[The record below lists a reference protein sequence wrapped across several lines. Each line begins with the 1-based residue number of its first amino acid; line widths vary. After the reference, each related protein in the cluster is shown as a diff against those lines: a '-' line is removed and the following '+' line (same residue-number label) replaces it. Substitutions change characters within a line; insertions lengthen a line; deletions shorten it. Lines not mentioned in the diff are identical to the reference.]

1 MINQIDLYLQRVQS
15 VNAAPN
21 LQKRLEVTMRN
32 IIKKK
37 MKALKVTVDWAETDL
52 FAATLKELNDDENIF
67 AYQIDALTGIVVCE
81 NECGLAYC
89 RSCFDYRVASIIE
102 EVK

>member
-1 MINQIDLYLQRVQS
+1 M
-15 VNAAPN
+15 
-21 LQKRLEVTMRN
+21 
-32 IIKKK
+32 KKDYFRK
-37 MKALKVTVDWAETDL
+37 FKEQDFVRAYEDELKVTVDWAEMDL
-52 FAATLKELNDDENIF
+52 FAVTLKELNDDENIF

-89 RSCFDYRVASIIE
+89 RSCFDYRVAPTIE

>member
-1 MINQIDLYLQRVQS
+1 
-15 VNAAPN
+15 VNAASK

-32 IIKKK
+32 IKRRK
-37 MKALKVTVDWAETDL
+37 MKALKVTVDWAEMDL
-52 FAATLKELNDDENIF
+52 FATLKELNDDENIF

-89 RSCFDYRVASIIE
+89 RSCFDYRVTPTIE
-102 EVK
+102 ELR

>member
-1 MINQIDLYLQRVQS
+1 M
-15 VNAAPN
+15 
-21 LQKRLEVTMRN
+21 TG
-32 IIKKK
+32 
-37 MKALKVTVDWAETDL
+37 AEMDL
-52 FAATLKELNDDENIF
+52 FAVTLKELNDDENIF

-89 RSCFDYRVASIIE
+89 RSCFDYRVAPTIE

>member
-1 MINQIDLYLQRVQS
+1 
-15 VNAAPN
+15 
-21 LQKRLEVTMRN
+21 MRN

-81 NECGLAYC
+81 DECGLAYC
-89 RSCFDYRVASIIE
+89 RSCFDYRVTPTIE
-102 EVK
+102 ELR